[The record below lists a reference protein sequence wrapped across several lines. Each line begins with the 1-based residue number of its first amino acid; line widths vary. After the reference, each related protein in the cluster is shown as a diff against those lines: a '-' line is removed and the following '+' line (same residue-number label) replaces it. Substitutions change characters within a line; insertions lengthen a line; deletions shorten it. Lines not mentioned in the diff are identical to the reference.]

1 VVLSLSL
8 SEKGI
13 LTKIE
18 VVEASNVIFIAP
30 SIEAVKRSRFTPAI
44 RNGIPVAVKALLPI
58 RFTLKNES
66 SEDRT

>member
-8 SEKGI
+8 SEKGG
-13 LTKIE
+13 LTGVE
-18 VVEASNVIFIAP
+18 VVEASNAIFVAP
-30 SIEAVKRSRFTPAI
+30 SIEAVKRSRFAPAT

-66 SEDRT
+66 SEDHT